1 MANLLRLTPLLLA
14 LTLLVGLPVA
24 VSGQGQ
30 VTVQFE
36 RDEFGS
42 DDVRVVEGNT
52 TVDVTMTLSQA
63 LQNSFDI
70 GVRTRDGSA
79 QAGSDYQAIASTVTF
94 SPDSTSE
101 TVSIAIQ
108 DDSDNEGDEHFFVEL
123 HSPSDSSVSIADDS
137 AWVNITNDDF
147 VAIQLESS
155 TYTTNEAGPTSFDVR
170 AVMTQ
175 GTINSTISVPLVSYD
190 GTAVSGQDYNRVSTN
205 LTFQP
210 GATTS
215 SSATVS
221 IYDDRI
227 MEALRE
233 AFAVSLQS
241 ITDTRVGVNTLPS
254 TISIED
260 DDGVQLRVA
269 RVYDWVTEAPGASI
283 PFCVVLEGSTSIGI
297 PVTLQLSHLDPDGAL
312 SPAPPNPAPLTF
324 EAGDSRVC
332 INLPIGEV
340 SATTEVFLTISTQE
354 TRVTLSEL

>member
-175 GTINSTISVPLVSYD
+175 GTIKQHHFCTTGFPT
-190 GTAVSGQDYNRVSTN
+190 TAQRCLDR
-205 LTFQP
+205 
-210 GATTS
+210 TT
-215 SSATVS
+215 
-221 IYDDRI
+221 
-227 MEALRE
+227 
-233 AFAVSLQS
+233 
-241 ITDTRVGVNTLPS
+241 
-254 TISIED
+254 
-260 DDGVQLRVA
+260 
-269 RVYDWVTEAPGASI
+269 TES
-283 PFCVVLEGSTSIGI
+283 
-297 PVTLQLSHLDPDGAL
+297 
-312 SPAPPNPAPLTF
+312 
-324 EAGDSRVC
+324 
-332 INLPIGEV
+332 LPILLSSPV
-340 SATTEVFLTISTQE
+340 RQPRRLPPYPYTTTE
-354 TRVTLSEL
+354 